1 MSVVGLMKFF
11 FSQGNNTVPK
21 RPTPWTTTTIHIDR
35 FHRTCVSPSTKK
47 NWAMKLALIKKY
59 GNGNDATNYDEAS
72 CFRTAC
78 INMKMTLS
86 DGIPVPISGIDYL
99 FVGSVGAAYN
109 FERLKAAGITHIIN
123 VTNTLENKYPD
134 HFTYLRIGLEDDP
147 DTDISSHFSI
157 AQTFIESVRGQQG
170 KCLVHC
176 YQGISRSVT
185 IVSAYLLTLPQL
197 QLNVLSALD
206 LIRQNRPSAGPNR

>member
-1 MSVVGLMKFF
+1 MNDETT
-11 FSQGNNTVPK
+11 NNNAS
-21 RPTPWTTTTIHIDR
+21 I
-35 FHRTCVSPSTKK
+35 
-47 NWAMKLALIKKY
+47 
-59 GNGNDATNYDEAS
+59 DEAS
-72 CFRTAC
+72 RFRTAC

-86 DGIPVPISGIDYL
+86 DGAPIPISGVEHL

-109 FERLKAAGITHIIN
+109 LERLKAVGITHIIN

-147 DTDISSHFSI
+147 DTDIGSHFSTS
-157 AQTFIESVRGQQG
+157 QKFIDSVKNQNG

-185 IVSAYLLTLPQL
+185 IVCAYLLTLPEL
-197 QLNVLSALD
+197 QITTISALE

>member
-1 MSVVGLMKFF
+1 
-11 FSQGNNTVPK
+11 
-21 RPTPWTTTTIHIDR
+21 
-35 FHRTCVSPSTKK
+35 
-47 NWAMKLALIKKY
+47 MKLALIKKY
-59 GNGNDATNYDEAS
+59 GNINDGETTSTNTSIDEAS
-72 CFRTAC
+72 RFRTAC

-86 DGIPVPISGIDYL
+86 DGSPSPISGLDYL

-109 FERLKAAGITHIIN
+109 FEQLKATGITHIIN

-147 DTDISSHFSI
+147 DTDIGSHFSTS
-157 AQTFIESVRGQQG
+157 QTFIETVKQQHG

-185 IVSAYLLTLPQL
+185 IVCAYLLTLPQL
-197 QLNVLSALD
+197 QVNAVSALE
-206 LIRQNRPSAGPNR
+206 LIRKNRPSAGPNRLTNIPLFFITFINSLVTRPHIYTSPNNITV